1 MSLFFKLAFAVAAIL
16 CFSIALVVLLNFA
29 KFERTLIELQ
39 QSRLRVLALDAKA
52 STEAAIDLGL
62 ALPSVRDAQ
71 RIIARVSDMDP
82 DIRGV
87 VILDRQGIVL
97 FQSGLHATTHL
108 PGSARG
114 RAAWF
119 EEAARARGGAWS
131 RTDSK
136 ALVVGAPILNPFS
149 QPVGLVLIAYDRH
162 ALDAR
167 AREFL
172 HDFARQ
178 AMWPF
183 IGGFALVCALMLVL
197 LKPIG
202 RRLQELEVA
211 LRRTGEP
218 TGPEGAQAPHGA
230 VEDEGLHVF
239 QLRYHEASQALVQ
252 AEQSLEGS

>member
-1 MSLFFKLAFAVAAIL
+1 MSLSFKLGAAILAIL

-71 RIIARVSDMDP
+71 RILARVSGMDP

-87 VILDRQGIVL
+87 VILDRQGSVL

-119 EEAARARGGAWS
+119 EEAARARDGAWN
-131 RTDSK
+131 RTDTE
-136 ALVVGAPILNPFS
+136 ALLVGAPILNPFG
-149 QPVGLVLIAYDRH
+149 QPVGLVLIAYDRR

-167 AREFL
+167 AGEFL
-172 HDFARQ
+172 HTFTRQ
-178 AMWPF
+178 ALWPLV
-183 IGGFALVCALMLVL
+183 GGFTLACALMLVL
-197 LKPIG
+197 LKPL
-202 RRLQELEVA
+202 RQRFQALETA
-211 LRRTGEP
+211 LRRSGE
-218 TGPEGAQAPHGA
+218 GMPEAPA
-230 VEDEGLHVF
+230 NEEMRAF
-239 QLRYHEASQALVQ
+239 LRQYQEASQALTQ
-252 AEQSLEGS
+252 AEKSLEGA